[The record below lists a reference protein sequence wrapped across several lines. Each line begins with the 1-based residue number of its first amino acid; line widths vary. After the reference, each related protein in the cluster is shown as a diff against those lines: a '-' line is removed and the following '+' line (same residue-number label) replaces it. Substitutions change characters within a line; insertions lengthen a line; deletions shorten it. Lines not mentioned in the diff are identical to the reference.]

1 MIEDQGMAVPTRMNF
16 IETQGAGGP
25 EVLRLV
31 QGDVP
36 EPAPHE
42 VLIRVEAAGVNRPDV
57 LQRLGRYPV
66 PADASPIIGLEVAG
80 EVAALGPDVRGLQLG
95 DKVCALTNGG
105 GYAEYCR
112 APMGQVMPWP
122 KGYDAIRAAA
132 LPETFFTV
140 WANVFQMG
148 RLHAGETVLVHGGT
162 SGIGTTALQ
171 LAREFGAHVFVTVGG
186 ASKVEACLKLGAE
199 VAINYREQE
208 FEQVVAERT
217 GGRGVN
223 VIADI
228 IGAKYF
234 DRNLASL
241 AKDGRLVIIGTM
253 GGNVVEQFNLG
264 RVQAKRLSIMG
275 STMRPRTAAE
285 KAAIAEELRLKVWP
299 ILDAGRCAPLI
310 YKVLPL
316 AEASEAHRLME
327 SSDHIG
333 KIMLSVR

>member
-1 MIEDQGMAVPTRMNF
+1 MNLIEYT
-16 IETQGAGGP
+16 GAGGP
-25 EVLRLV
+25 EVLHLG
-31 QGDVP
+31 QAEVP
-36 EPAPHE
+36 QPARQE
-42 VLIRVEAAGVNRPDV
+42 VLIRVQAAGVNRPDI
-57 LQRLGRYPV
+57 LQRMGRYPL
-66 PADASPIIGLEVAG
+66 PADASPILGLEVAG
-80 EVAALGPDVRGLQLG
+80 EVVALGAEVQGVALG

-105 GYAEYCR
+105 GYAQYCR
-112 APMGQVMPWP
+112 VPMGQVLPWP
-122 KGYDAIRAAA
+122 KGFDAIRAGAV
-132 LPETFFTV
+132 PETYFTV

-148 RLHAGETVLVHGGT
+148 RLHAGETVLIHGGT
-162 SGIGTTALQ
+162 SGIGSTALQ
-171 LAREFGAHVFVTVGG
+171 LGREFGAHVFVTVGG
-186 ASKVEACLKLGAE
+186 ASKVEACLRLGAE
-199 VAINYREQE
+199 VAINYREQA

>member
-1 MIEDQGMAVPTRMNF
+1 MSVPTQMNL
-16 IETQGAGGP
+16 IEAAGAGGP
-25 EVLRLV
+25 EVLKLA
-31 QGDVP
+31 QGPVP
-36 EPAPHE
+36 QPGAQD
-42 VLIRVEAAGVNRPDV
+42 VLIRVAAAGVNRPDV

-66 PADASPIIGLEVAG
+66 PPDASPIIGLEVAG
-80 EVAALGPDVRGLQLG
+80 EIAAVGAEVGQWKVG

-112 APMGQVMPWP
+112 VPMGQILPWP
-122 KGYDAIRAAA
+122 KGYDAIRAGA
-132 LPETFFTV
+132 LPETYFTV

-148 RLHAGETVLVHGGT
+148 RLHAGETVLIHGGS
-162 SGIGTTALQ
+162 SGIGSTALQ
-171 LAREFGAHVFVTVGG
+171 LGREFGAHVFVTVGG

-208 FEQVVAERT
+208 FEKVVAERT
-217 GGRGVN
+217 NGRGVD
-223 VIADI
+223 VVVDI

-241 AKDGRLVIIGTM
+241 GKDGRLVIIGTM
-253 GGNVVEQFNLG
+253 GGNMVEQFNLG

-285 KAAIAEELRLKVWP
+285 KAAIANDLRAKVWP
-299 ILDAGRCAPLI
+299 VLDAGRCAPI
-310 YKVLPL
+310 IHEVLPL
-316 AEASEAHRLME
+316 AQAAQAHRLME

-333 KIMLSVR
+333 KIVLRV

>member
-1 MIEDQGMAVPTRMNF
+1 MSLPTQMTLIEAK
-16 IETQGAGGP
+16 GAGGP
-25 EVLRLV
+25 EVLQLA
-31 QGDVP
+31 QAPVP
-36 EPAPHE
+36 QPGAQD
-42 VLIRVEAAGVNRPDV
+42 VLIRVAAAGVNRPDV
-57 LQRLGRYPV
+57 LQRMGRYPI
-66 PADASPIIGLEVAG
+66 PPDASPIIGLEVAG
-80 EVAALGPDVRGLQLG
+80 EIAAIGAEVKQWKLG

-112 APMGQVMPWP
+112 VPMGQVLPWP
-122 KGYDAIRAAA
+122 KGYDAIHAGA
-132 LPETFFTV
+132 LPETYFTV

-148 RLHAGETVLVHGGT
+148 RLHAGETVLIHGGT
-162 SGIGTTALQ
+162 SGIGSTALQ
-171 LAREFGAHVFVTVGG
+171 LGREFGAHVFVTVGG

-208 FEQVVAERT
+208 FEKVVAERT
-217 GGRGVN
+217 NGRGVD
-223 VIADI
+223 VVVDI

-253 GGNVVEQFNLG
+253 GGNMVEQFNLG

-285 KAAIAEELRLKVWP
+285 KAAIASDLRAKVWP
-299 ILDAGRCAPLI
+299 VLDAGRCAPI
-310 YKVLPL
+310 IHEVLPL
-316 AEASEAHRLME
+316 AQAAEAHRLME

-333 KIMLSVR
+333 KIVLTV

>member
-1 MIEDQGMAVPTRMNF
+1 MSLPNQMNQ
-16 IETQGAGGP
+16 IAAAGAGGP
-25 EVLRLV
+25 EVLSLA
-31 QGDVP
+31 QGPVP
-36 EPAPHE
+36 EPAAGE
-42 VLIRVEAAGVNRPDV
+42 VLIRVQAAGVNRPDV

-66 PADASPIIGLEVAG
+66 PSDASPIIGLEVAG
-80 EVAALGPDVRGLQLG
+80 EVAALGAATAGFAVG

-105 GYAEYCR
+105 GYAQYCR
-112 APMGQVMPWP
+112 APQGQVLPWP

-148 RLHAGETVLVHGGT
+148 RLRAGETVLVHGGT

-171 LAREFGAHVFVTVGG
+171 LGREFGAHVFVTVGG

-199 VAINYREQE
+199 VAINYREQS
-208 FEQVVAERT
+208 FEAVVAERT
-217 GGRGVN
+217 GGRGVD
-223 VIADI
+223 VVVDI

-234 DRNLASL
+234 DRNLECL
-241 AKDGRLVIIGTM
+241 GKDGRLVIIGTM
-253 GGNVVEQFNLG
+253 SGNVVEKFNLG

-285 KAAIAEELRLKVWP
+285 KGAIASELRTKVWP
-299 ILDAGRCAPLI
+299 VLDAGRCAPI
-310 YKVLPL
+310 IHSVLPL
-316 AEASEAHRLME
+316 AQAAEAHRLME

-333 KIMLSVR
+333 KIVLRVD